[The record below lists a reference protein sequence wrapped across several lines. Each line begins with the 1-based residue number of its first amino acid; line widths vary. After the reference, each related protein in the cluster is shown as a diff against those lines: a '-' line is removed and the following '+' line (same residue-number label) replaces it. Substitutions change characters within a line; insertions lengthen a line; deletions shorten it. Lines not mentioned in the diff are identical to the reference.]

1 MASPF
6 ADPDVLF
13 GLELK
18 EPWASM
24 VLDGSKTI
32 ETRTYDLP
40 AELIDRPLVL
50 LATPEHSGSAGHSGL
65 ADVVTDR
72 GAATILGLVTFG
84 GVVEW
89 ESREAWSR
97 DREKHGVPD
106 DDDGPYVWREDDA
119 AIESR
124 KVSGNPT
131 SLARSN
137 VALDSTT
144 TRALCANSS
153 NSSASFLSPF
163 AIFSSILVNS
173 RSKNSVVNFVK
184 FSSTHFSNS
193 FELVL

>member
-32 ETRTYDLP
+32 ETRGYDLP

-89 ESREAWSR
+89 ESREAWAGIAR
-97 DREKHGVPD
+97 NTGYRTTTMV
-106 DDDGPYVWREDDA
+106 
-119 AIESR
+119 
-124 KVSGNPT
+124 PT
-131 SLARSN
+131 SGAR
-137 VALDSTT
+137 TT
-144 TRALCANSS
+144 L
-153 NSSASFLSPF
+153 P
-163 AIFSSILVNS
+163 S
-173 RSKNSVVNFVK
+173 RVS
-184 FSSTHFSNS
+184 HP
-193 FELVL
+193 